1 MKQFLLSFCI
11 LSSFLSFSQ
20 QIILKG
26 KITDKKTNLPL
37 EQATVYLTSVKDST
51 VAFYD
56 LTKKNGNFEIKTT
69 KQNKSFYL
77 KVSYLGYDNYSQLL
91 DKIVI
96 SKDFGTITLSETENM
111 LGEVVLKSEIPP
123 VRMKNDTLEF
133 NVKSF
138 KTRPDANVEA
148 LLKELPGVEIDAEGK
163 ITINGKPV
171 DQILVNGKPFFDKDG
186 KVAMQNLPSEII
198 EKIQIVD
205 TKTKKEE
212 LTGQAATGKEKTINL
227 TIDEK
232 NNKGHF
238 GKATAGYGTAER
250 YESSLLFNAFKGDRR
265 FSVLASSNNINSI
278 GFSQDEIFDNM
289 RTGSRSYSMYSSS
302 DGSFGLN
309 GMEFGGNQGITQS
322 NMVGLNYRNKWK
334 KLEMGG
340 NYLYSTSDS
349 DYISKSNSTN
359 LLPTTTTFSENSN
372 TRNKQSN
379 SNVIDVNFQF
389 NLDSLTVIYYE
400 PKISRSINKNI
411 NQITS
416 KTFNI
421 DNLLL
426 NESLSNNISENEN
439 VSFRN
444 NLSFV
449 KKFKKI
455 NKNSFFFGLNTAN
468 GKQNNENSINS
479 ETFFNT
485 SAPDI
490 RKQKQ
495 NYNSINNSIDLDSG
509 INFKITDSI
518 SMTAKMFYK
527 TRFNENSTNTN
538 DFNLFANN
546 FSNFNAALSNLYQQ
560 NTNTFGP
567 SLSFR
572 LNKKKINT
580 SITVE
585 TNIIEQ
591 NNFSEYLNTVTN
603 LNKREVLPT
612 FNGYISYNFTDEKSI
627 YSYFNYDYELPS
639 AVQLLPV
646 INLSDPLNTTTG
658 NEFLKPSNSFNA
670 YISFDNYSWNTRTGY
685 YTGIDYRRTF
695 NPIVSST
702 VFDADFKST
711 TTYIN
716 LDKSENI
723 SIYGSWSKNSK
734 KEKREFKVGYSM
746 NARYEYNEGI
756 INNLKFESR
765 ATNLYNS
772 IYFKW
777 SIQDLLTI
785 KPIYEIDFNNTNFK
799 NYSIDNANFYTQSV
813 KMELTSYVPKNLVF
827 GNDFSYNYNSNISDG
842 FQKDFYLLNM
852 SLGYSFYKE
861 KFTTKVKVYDVLN
874 QNVGVRRT
882 VTPTQITDSDN
893 NVLQRYMMFS
903 ITYKLDKIGKKKE
916 ENTFFMSE

>member
-1 MKQFLLSFCI
+1 MKQFLFTFCI

-26 KITDKKTNLPL
+26 KITDKKTNHPL

-77 KVSYLGYDNYSQLL
+77 KVSYLGYHNYSQLL
-91 DKIVI
+91 EKIDI

-133 NVKSF
+133 NAKSF

-148 LLKELPGVEIDAEGK
+148 LLRELPGVEIDAEGK

-205 TKTKKEE
+205 TKTKEEE
-212 LTGQAATGKEKTINL
+212 LTGQAASGNEKTINL

-238 GKATAGYGTAER
+238 GKATAGYGTDDR
-250 YESSLLFNAFKGDRR
+250 YETSLLFNAFKGERR

-278 GFSQDEIFDNM
+278 GFSQHEIFDNM
-289 RTGSRSYSMYSSS
+289 KTGSRNYSMYSSS

-309 GMEFGGNQGITQS
+309 GMEFGSNQGITQN

-340 NYLYSTSDS
+340 NYLYNNSDS
-349 DYISKSNSTN
+349 DYISKNNSTN
-359 LLPTTTTFSENSN
+359 LLPTTTTFSENNSS
-372 TRNKQSN
+372 RNKQSN
-379 SNVIDVNFQF
+379 SNMVDVNFQF
-389 NLDSLTVIYYE
+389 KIDSLTVLYYE
-400 PKISRSINKNI
+400 PKIARSVHKNF
-411 NQITS
+411 NQRTS
-416 KTFNI
+416 KTFNM

-426 NESLSNNISENEN
+426 NESISDNFSENEN

-449 KKFKKI
+449 KKFKKN
-455 NKNSFFFGLNTAN
+455 NKNSFFFGLNSSN
-468 GKQNNENSINS
+468 GKQTNVNNIDSK
-479 ETFFNT
+479 TFFST
-485 SAPDI
+485 SASDI

-495 NYNSINNSIDLDSG
+495 DYSSINNSIDLDAG
-509 INFKITDSI
+509 INFKLTDSI
-518 SMTAKMFYK
+518 SMTSKIFYK
-527 TRFNENSTNTN
+527 TRFIENATNTN
-538 DFNLFANN
+538 DFNPFVNN
-546 FSNFNAALSNLYQQ
+546 FTNFNAVLSNIYQQ

-567 SLSFR
+567 SISIR
-572 LNKKKINT
+572 LNKKKINSSFT
-580 SITVE
+580 IE
-585 TNIIEQ
+585 TNIVEQ
-591 NNFSEYLNTVTN
+591 NNFSEYINTVTN
-603 LNKREVLPT
+603 LNKREVIPT
-612 FNGYISYNFTDEKSI
+612 FNGYLSYNFTDEKSI
-627 YSYFNYDYELPS
+627 YSYFTYDYELPT

-658 NEFLKPSNSFNA
+658 YEFLKPSNSFYS

-685 YTGIDYRRTF
+685 YTGLDYRRTF
-695 NPIVSST
+695 NPIVVST

-716 LDKSENI
+716 LDKSENL
-723 SIYGSWSKNSK
+723 SIYGSWSKNFK
-734 KEKREFKVGYSM
+734 KEKREFKIGYSM
-746 NARYEYNEGI
+746 DAGYEYNEGI
-756 INNLKFESR
+756 INNLKYESR
-765 ATNLYNS
+765 AKNINNN
-772 IYFKW
+772 IYFSW
-777 SIQDLLTI
+777 SIQDLITL
-785 KPIYEIDFNNTNFK
+785 KPSYSIDFNNTNFK
-799 NYSIDNANFYTQSV
+799 NYSIDNANFYTQNV
-813 KMELTSYVPKNLVF
+813 KMELTTYVPKNLVF

-842 FQKDFYLLNM
+842 FQKDFYLWNM

-861 KFTTKVKVYDVLN
+861 RFTTKVKVYDVLN

-882 VTPTQITDSDN
+882 VTPTQITDSEN

-903 ITYKLDKIGKKKE
+903 LTYKLDKIGKKKE
-916 ENTFFMSE
+916 ENIFFMSE